1 MLIMRLPCI
10 FFMLA
15 LACYYIPK
23 LLKCYRPIFRKAH
36 ILTGGLSALTMLIAL
51 FMQIGTPKFGRY
63 LALTIVLGLIVLT
76 GSRLSK
82 QNKKMRH
89 LHILC
94 TIGFFVVLFGS
105 IFLSRLFSTL

>member
-1 MLIMRLPCI
+1 MLLMRLPSM

-23 LLKCYRPIFRKAH
+23 LFKCYRPIFRKAH
-36 ILTGGLSALTMLIAL
+36 ILTGSLSALTMLIAM

-63 LALTIVLGLIVLT
+63 LALTVVLGLIVLT
-76 GSRLSK
+76 GILLSK
-82 QNKKMRH
+82 QKKNMRR

-105 IFLSRLFSTL
+105 IFLSRMIS